1 MLTVP
6 VIKEDVDRGSG
17 TAEELAPAVTIGMPV
32 YNGAKYIEQALDS
45 ILAQTYTDFELLISD
60 NASTDAT
67 EAICRRYAE
76 ADSRVRYSRNA
87 KNLGAAANYNRV
99 IHLARGRYFRHAAH
113 DDLLAP
119 TNIERCVDVL
129 DRYPDVV
136 LAYPRMV
143 MIDAAGE
150 KTGTRE
156 HSLELED
163 ARPSARFAKYAR
175 LCDDGSMCDPVFG
188 LFRTGALRETNLLG
202 AYIAADMILLGEMA
216 LRGRIVEV
224 PEYLFFERYHAE
236 GSVLSNPT
244 LDDRAAWFDLESRGK
259 LINQAPYFRW
269 LWELSSAIARVT
281 VSPLERAACFVA
293 MRHWLWHNKRGLVT
307 DAARVLRTVAR
318 APARR

>member
-1 MLTVP
+1 MILQQESQATGP
-6 VIKEDVDRGSG
+6 LQAG
-17 TAEELAPAVTIGMPV
+17 ELPRVTIGMPV

-67 EAICRRYAE
+67 EEICRRYAA
-76 ADSRVRYSRNA
+76 ADARIHYSRNP

-119 TNIERCVDVL
+119 TNIERCVDIL
-129 DRYPDVV
+129 DARPDVV

-143 MIDAAGE
+143 MLNADGE
-150 KTGTRE
+150 KIDTRE

-163 ARPSARFAKYAR
+163 ARPSDRLAKFAV
-175 LCDDGSMCDPVFG
+175 LCDEESMCDPVFG
-188 LFRTGALRETNLLG
+188 LFRTAALRETAMLG
-202 AYIAADMILLGEMA
+202 AYIAADMILLAEMA

-244 LDDRAAWFDLESRGK
+244 LDDRAAWFDLNARGK
-259 LINQAPYFRW
+259 LINQAPAYRW
-269 LWELSSAIARVT
+269 LWELCAGIARAKL
-281 VSPLERAACFVA
+281 PLPERIACFIA
-293 MRHWLWHNKRGLVT
+293 LRHWIWHNKRRLVF
-307 DAARVLRTVAR
+307 DALRVVQTVFRR
-318 APARR
+318 AVRR